1 MGPELLAP
9 PQSDVAKPV
18 ITYSDRVKSLR
29 LGGATPANELSS
41 SRQLLTIIGWS
52 LAIAATG
59 TSLLLGYK
67 AFRDSGNVSFGS
79 TPDTSKPTVALS
91 ATKSPSGPATNPATV
106 PSSSSPPASG
116 SPESIV
122 LENKGYIIPIQLILV
137 SPKVGGML
145 TRMNI
150 KEGDIVTKDTILAE
164 LETDEY
170 LADVHRAE
178 AYLRSTTEKF
188 TELKN
193 GARKEEKDQAELELQ
208 EARRQLMQLEL
219 ELARGRRLAGTAAA
233 LSARELEQAQYQYEA
248 QEQRV
253 KRLASVLE
261 LIRIGPRQ
269 ERIRGAEAD
278 MRQAEADLSKARW
291 RLSNCTIKAPVS
303 GMILSKKAEEG
314 NIVTPGAFNGSYSL
328 CEMADLNNLEVELDI
343 QERDISKVRENQL
356 CQVMPEAWQADT
368 NFLTSHPRG
377 YVGYVSRIMPQ
388 ANRSKGAIPVRV
400 KIVIP
405 PGEQG
410 KYLKPEMGA
419 MVTFF
424 NDIHRKNTLTNKD
437 GFKATEAFKP

>member
-1 MGPELLAP
+1 MGPELMETATP
-9 PQSDVAKPV
+9 NSAGVS
-18 ITYSDRVKSLR
+18 YSERVKSLR
-29 LGGATPANELSS
+29 LGSTATAEPSPA
-41 SRQLLTIIGWS
+41 RQLLSIIGWS
-52 LAIAATG
+52 LALAATG

-67 AFRDSGNVSFGS
+67 AFRDPTQPVVAVVPEQSKSLVSQ
-79 TPDTSKPTVALS
+79 V
-91 ATKSPSGPATNPATV
+91 TKSAGLT
-106 PSSSSPPASG
+106 SSPTASTSVAPKPASD
-116 SPESIV
+116 SPETIV

-145 TRMNI
+145 TKMTI
-150 KEGDIVTKDTILAE
+150 KEGDIVSKDTVLAE

-178 AYLRSTTEKF
+178 AYLRSATEKY

-269 ERIRGAEAD
+269 ERIRAAEAD
-278 MRQAEADLSKARW
+278 MRQAEAELAKARW

-343 QERDISKVRENQL
+343 QERDISKLRVRQA
-356 CQVMPEAWQADT
+356 CQILPEAWQADAG
-368 NFLTSHPRG
+368 FLATHPRG
-377 YVGYVSRIMPQ
+377 YAGYVSRIMPQ

-400 KIVIP
+400 KIIIP

-419 MVTFF
+419 LVTFF
-424 NDIHRKNTLTNKD
+424 NDTYRGASI
-437 GFKATEAFKP
+437 ATAEAPKP

>member
-1 MGPELLAP
+1 MGPDLLIP
-9 PQSDVAKPV
+9 PESAAAKTTM
-18 ITYSDRVKSLR
+18 TYSDRVKSLR
-29 LGGATPANELSS
+29 LNGATSSGKIAKANP
-41 SRQLLTIIGWS
+41 LLAILGWS

-67 AFRDSGNVSFGS
+67 AFRDPGVTQTVSPKESVLVGSGTKGAQS
-79 TPDTSKPTVALS
+79 TPATSTGLP
-91 ATKSPSGPATNPATV
+91 PSTP
-106 PSSSSPPASG
+106 SPPISQD
-116 SPESIV
+116 SIV

-150 KEGDIVTKDTILAE
+150 KEGDIVAKDTILAE

-178 AYLRSTTEKF
+178 AYLRSTTEKY

-219 ELARGRRLAGTAAA
+219 ELARGKRLAGTAAA
-233 LSARELEQAQYQYEA
+233 LSVRELEQAQYQYEA

-261 LIRIGPRQ
+261 LIKIGPRQ

-356 CQVMPEAWQADT
+356 CQVLPEAWQADPG
-368 NFLTSHPRG
+368 FLSTHPKG
-377 YVGYVSRIMPQ
+377 YVGFVSRIMPQ

-400 KIVIP
+400 KIMVP

-410 KYLKPEMGA
+410 RYLKPEMGA

-424 NDIHRKNTLTNKD
+424 NDTCKTKMILNKESVNSIE
-437 GFKATEAFKP
+437 ATKP

>member
-1 MGPELLAP
+1 MGPELRAP
-9 PQSDVAKPV
+9 PDPDAAMPAAA
-18 ITYSDRVKSLR
+18 YSERVKSLR
-29 LGGATPANELSS
+29 LGESTPGAERSGAARFLAMV
-41 SRQLLTIIGWS
+41 GWS
-52 LAIAATG
+52 LALAATG

-67 AFRDSGNVSFGS
+67 AFRDPGTQPQAIAPETGKSPGSPPVAKSGSKAGLTVPTPGKS
-79 TPDTSKPTVALS
+79 TPPDAPE
-91 ATKSPSGPATNPATV
+91 
-106 PSSSSPPASG
+106 SSD
-116 SPESIV
+116 SIV
-122 LENKGYIIPIQLILV
+122 LENKGYIIPVQLILV

-150 KEGDIVTKDTILAE
+150 KEGDIVAKNTVLAE

-170 LADVHRAE
+170 LADALRAE
-178 AYLRSTTEKF
+178 ATLKSATEKYI
-188 TELKN
+188 ELKN

-208 EARRQLMQLEL
+208 EARRQLTQLEL

-261 LIRIGPRQ
+261 LIRSGPRL

-278 MRQAEADLSKARW
+278 VRQAEAELSKARW

-314 NIVTPGAFNGSYSL
+314 NVVSPGAFNGSYSL

-343 QERDISKVRENQL
+343 QERDISKVRDNQL
-356 CQVMPEAWQADT
+356 CQVMPEAWQADAG
-368 NFLTSHPRG
+368 FLATHPRG
-377 YVGYVSRIMPQ
+377 YPGFVSRIMPQ
-388 ANRSKGAIPVRV
+388 ANRAKGAIPVRV

-410 KYLKPEMGA
+410 KFLKPEMGA

-424 NDIHRKNTLTNKD
+424 NDVHRPTAGAPARET
-437 GFKATEAFKP
+437 AKP

>member
-1 MGPELLAP
+1 MGPELMEAATSP
-9 PQSDVAKPV
+9 K
-18 ITYSDRVKSLR
+18 ITAGSYSEKVKSLR
-29 LGGATPANELSS
+29 LGSSNEIGTSAGKHLLS
-41 SRQLLTIIGWS
+41 LLGWS

-67 AFRDSGNVSFGS
+67 AFRDPGQPVGVSAPETAKTSSGPSAKSPAVASSAASLPTG
-79 TPDTSKPTVALS
+79 PKPTS
-91 ATKSPSGPATNPATV
+91 DSPDA
-106 PSSSSPPASG
+106 
-116 SPESIV
+116 IV
-122 LENKGYIIPIQLILV
+122 LENKGYIIPVQLILV

-145 TRMNI
+145 TKMNI
-150 KEGDIVTKDTILAE
+150 KEGDIVAKDTVLAE

-170 LADVHRAE
+170 LADFRRAE

-188 TELKN
+188 AELKN

-208 EARRQLMQLEL
+208 EARRQLTQLEL

-269 ERIRGAEAD
+269 ERIRAAEAD
-278 MRQAEADLSKARW
+278 MRQAEADLAKARW

-314 NIVTPGAFNGSYSL
+314 NIVSPGAFNGSYSL

-343 QERDISKVRENQL
+343 QERDISKVKERQS
-356 CQVMPEAWQADT
+356 CQVLPEAWQADPG
-368 NFLTSHPRG
+368 FLASHPRG
-377 YVGYVSRIMPQ
+377 YEGFVSRIMPQ

-400 KIVIP
+400 KIVVP

-410 KYLKPEMGA
+410 RFLKPEMGA
-419 MVTFF
+419 LVTFF
-424 NDIHRKNTLTNKD
+424 NATY
-437 GFKATEAFKP
+437 GGKASIASSTVGASNP

>member
-9 PQSDVAKPV
+9 SESVVSKPV
-18 ITYSDRVKSLR
+18 MTYSDRVRSLR
-29 LGGATPANELSS
+29 LQGQASSNESS
-41 SRQLLTIIGWS
+41 SRRQLVTIIGWS

-67 AFRDSGNVSFGS
+67 AFRDPGFVAGV
-79 TPDTSKPTVALS
+79 PT
-91 ATKSPSGPATNPATV
+91 TDATNSSVVAAGQKSTSGITTNPQPANTA
-106 PSSSSPPASG
+106 SPPAST
-116 SPESIV
+116 SPDSIV

-150 KEGDIVTKDTILAE
+150 KEGDIVAKDTILAE

-170 LADVHRAE
+170 LADFQRAD
-178 AYLRSTTEKF
+178 AYLKSTIEKLS
-188 TELKN
+188 ELRN

-233 LSARELEQAQYQYEA
+233 LSTRELEQAQYQYEA
-248 QEQRV
+248 QDQRV

-261 LIRIGPRQ
+261 LIKIGPRQ

-314 NIVTPGAFNGSYSL
+314 NIVSPGAFNGSYSL

-356 CQVMPEAWQADT
+356 CQVMPEAWQADSH
-368 NFLTSHPRG
+368 FLATHPRG
-377 YVGYVSRIMPQ
+377 YVGFVSRIMPQ

-400 KIVIP
+400 KIVVP

-410 KYLKPEMGA
+410 KFLKPEMGA

-424 NDIHRKNTLTNKD
+424 NDVYRRNALTDKD
-437 GFKATEAFKP
+437 SVKATEALKP

>member
-9 PQSDVAKPV
+9 PESGVQKPV
-18 ITYSDRVKSLR
+18 MTYSDRVKSLR
-29 LGGATPANELSS
+29 LQGSSSGKEFSS
-41 SRQLLTIIGWS
+41 SRQLLAIIGWS

-59 TSLLLGYK
+59 TSFLLGYK
-67 AFRDSGNVSFGS
+67 AFRDSGNVTAVATSETTKPSVAGS
-79 TPDTSKPTVALS
+79 GN
-91 ATKSPSGPATNPATV
+91 KS
-106 PSSSSPPASG
+106 ASG
-116 SPESIV
+116 SSTSPAKANPAPIPAATSPDAIV

-150 KEGDIVTKDTILAE
+150 KEGDIVAKDTILAE

-170 LADVHRAE
+170 LADVHRTE

-356 CQVMPEAWQADT
+356 CQVMPEAWQADS
-368 NFLTSHPRG
+368 NFLATHPRG

-400 KIVIP
+400 KIVVP

-410 KYLKPEMGA
+410 KFLKPEMGA

-424 NDIHRKNTLTNKD
+424 NDVYRKNALNDKD
-437 GFKATEAFKP
+437 PVKATEALKP